1 MPEKGC
7 YQTKLS
13 FRVGRLMWEWLFTS
27 WYYHRK
33 DTKHTSYFNQIF
45 ALLFADDTVILSE
58 SLEGM
63 QKAFDNFQEYCNW
76 WKLPVSVN
84 SSKT

>member
-1 MPEKGC
+1 
-7 YQTKLS
+7 
-13 FRVGRLMWEWLFTS
+13 MWEWLFTS

-45 ALLFADDTVILSE
+45 ALLYADDTVILSE

-63 QKAFDNFQEYCNW
+63 QKAFDNFQE
-76 WKLPVSVN
+76 
-84 SSKT
+84 